1 MTTHAHPWL
10 RKAGLVFLH
19 ILNLFVIMYVA
30 YATVSLILKIG
41 WWTLAVIGA
50 LAIVTFV
57 ISLFQ
62 NSFTNFFLAYLG
74 FMTAITVHKL
84 AGSNQLVSVGDVLI
98 MAIPMW
104 YTCYVFALAMDYVYT
119 RLRKR

>member
-10 RKAGLVFLH
+10 RRAGLVFLH
-19 ILNLFVIMYVA
+19 ILNLFLIMYVA
-30 YATVSLILKIG
+30 YVTVSLNLKIG

-74 FMTAITVHKL
+74 FMTAITAQRL
-84 AGSNQLVSVGDVLI
+84 APSNQLLSIGDVLI

-104 YTCYVFALAMDYVYT
+104 YTCYVFALAGDYVYT
-119 RLRKR
+119 WLSKR